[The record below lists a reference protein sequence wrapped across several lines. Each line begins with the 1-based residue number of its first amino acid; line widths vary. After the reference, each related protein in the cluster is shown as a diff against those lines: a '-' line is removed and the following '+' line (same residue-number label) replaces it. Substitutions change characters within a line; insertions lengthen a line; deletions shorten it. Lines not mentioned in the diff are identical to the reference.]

1 MCSKTGRWEGLRTK
15 LGESLYNC
23 FPPLV
28 QHEDGGGDSSSD
40 MEDEYCPSSGED
52 EGQEESDSD
61 EDYTSLSEGGSES
74 GKLVVLS
81 QTKLFNGISTPMER

>member
-1 MCSKTGRWEGLRTK
+1 MSVIEGFHCIYVLKNWTVGRAENEA
-15 LGESLYNC
+15 LGESLHNC
-23 FPPLV
+23 SPPLI

-52 EGQEESDSD
+52 EGPEESDSD

-74 GKLVVLS
+74 GS
-81 QTKLFNGISTPMER
+81 